1 MGNIIEERDRNGI
14 RITCS
19 DSQWESHVALNHSI
33 MGRNVDAVRETIV
46 DPDYIFESL
55 DSEPP
60 LDDRRIYT
68 KEVTTAT
75 YHPKIPYTHVVVSI
89 CGGTGEI
96 ITAYPAKNPRS
107 GSSKGDALYVAEGK
121 PAI

>member
-46 DPDYIFESL
+46 DPD
-55 DSEPP
+55 
-60 LDDRRIYT
+60 
-68 KEVTTAT
+68 
-75 YHPKIPYTHVVVSI
+75 
-89 CGGTGEI
+89 
-96 ITAYPAKNPRS
+96 
-107 GSSKGDALYVAEGK
+107 
-121 PAI
+121 

>member
-1 MGNIIEERDRNGI
+1 MI
-14 RITCS
+14 
-19 DSQWESHVALNHSI
+19 
-33 MGRNVDAVRETIV
+33 
-46 DPDYIFESL
+46 
-55 DSEPP
+55 
-60 LDDRRIYT
+60 
-68 KEVTTAT
+68 AT

-107 GSSKGDALYVAEGK
+107 GSSKGDALYVEEGK